1 MSGAVAD
8 LEQPLA
14 RGAAAPS
21 EPVAAVVTGELDALL
36 LEPVDS
42 ARRLGREHVDERVI
56 GRLMRALPDVLGVL
70 PGRVV
75 AAERRLD
82 ATLGLCGVARLQRLL
97 GHEGDLP
104 ARTLGGQDGRKAR
117 GPASDDE
124 HVE

>member
-42 ARRLGREHVDERVI
+42 ARRLGREHV
-56 GRLMRALPDVLGVL
+56 
-70 PGRVV
+70 
-75 AAERRLD
+75 AERRLD